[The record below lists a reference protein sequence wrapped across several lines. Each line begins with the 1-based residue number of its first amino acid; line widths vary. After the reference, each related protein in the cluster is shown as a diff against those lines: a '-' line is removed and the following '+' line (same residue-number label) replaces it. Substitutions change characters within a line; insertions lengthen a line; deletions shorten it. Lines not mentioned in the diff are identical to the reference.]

1 MNNNITNSIRKFILH
16 FILVTEVVGFT
27 LTIGIAIV
35 FFTTFLEMDSDQLK
49 IAIRIT
55 LTTAVFTVMFAIFS
69 DTYRLRPIHKYLFML
84 EKGITDKQIA
94 LNAQKSI
101 FRIPFFHS
109 IDIGL
114 RIIVT
119 AFVVIYL
126 LSQFII
132 LETAD
137 YYNLGSLTLIMCLLV
152 GVYTFFVSEQLTS
165 NLIKSGVFDHI
176 NISSLTK
183 VRLTRSLT
191 ITFIFIVF
199 VLAITVSGLVFKLN
213 YSGIRKSYFNQMNN
227 MNETLS
233 IFTESIFEEVRSD
246 SEKLKSDPFFISLIK
261 NHKKDETQNFLK
273 TLLER
278 SPKYESI
285 SLIKPE
291 NQSWKVIAG
300 TETLNQN
307 TDSIL
312 KDFQLPVVLETI
324 SKHKTFFI
332 KPISSPISGTPILLI
347 LETVFENSNL
357 FIAYSLKITDLTQKI
372 IGSIQIGK
380 SGHIGLM
387 DHEEIVINHINS
399 SLYLKKLK
407 NIPFYEQ
414 VKNYNYDVPIRF
426 LSDGKYR
433 YMIFHKNKKY
443 NFITFTSIENEEI
456 AGEAIICVYVMT
468 GISFFGLSFI
478 GILVYLI
485 LKKRIRPLEESRK
498 VLESMTEGDL
508 TKGLQVFSMDEIG
521 EMSIS
526 INLFNKKVKK
536 ILNKIITASE
546 NLAGSS
552 DEMSRALNFIS
563 ANTQNQAASSEEI
576 SSSIEEIVAGMNGV
590 EIQTNEQVSLLN
602 QLASDMNQ
610 FSDSIHKI
618 SHNMEKT
625 MSEVE
630 RITEEA
636 KKGGN
641 SLELTNHSIT
651 KISNSSE
658 DISGVIE
665 IINTI
670 SEQIHLLALN
680 AAIEAARAGNAGR
693 GFAVVADEI
702 SKLADKTTNSIKD
715 IERIIKNNETE
726 IGAGIQNITDTV
738 NVISG
743 IIEGISEINH
753 QMKVVN
759 QFMEN
764 QLSKNDQMNLTAK
777 EVKDRADVIQISV
790 QEQKNAIEEI
800 SKTTAT
806 INELNQSS
814 AASSEEL
821 SSNSMGLA
829 KLAEDL
835 KHEVVFFKL

>member
-35 FFTTFLEMDSDQLK
+35 FFTAFLEMDSDQLK

-55 LTTAVFTVMFAIFS
+55 LITAVFTVMFAIFS

-114 RIIVT
+114 RILVT

-246 SEKLKSDPFFISLIK
+246 SEKLKNDPFFISLIK

-300 TETLNQN
+300 TETPNQN
-307 TDSIL
+307 TDSIF

-387 DHEEIVINHINS
+387 DNKEIVINHINS

-630 RITEEA
+630 KITEEA

-743 IIEGISEINH
+743 IIEGISEINR

>member
-1 MNNNITNSIRKFILH
+1 MNDNITNSIRKFILH

-55 LTTAVFTVMFAIFS
+55 LTTAVFTLMFAIFS
-69 DTYRLRPIHKYLFML
+69 DTCRLRPIHKYLFML

-114 RIIVT
+114 RILVT

-152 GVYTFFVSEQLTS
+152 GVYTFFASEQLTF

-233 IFTESIFEEVRSD
+233 IFAESIFEEVRSD

-261 NHKKDETQNFLK
+261 NYKKDEIQNFLK

-278 SPKYESI
+278 SPIYESI

-300 TETLNQN
+300 TETLSQK

-312 KDFQLPVVLETI
+312 KDFQLPSENVVLETI

-332 KPISSPISGTPILLI
+332 KPISSPISETPVLLI
-347 LETVFENSNL
+347 LETIFENPNL

-380 SGHIGLM
+380 SGHIGFM
-387 DHEEIVINHINS
+387 DREETVINHINS

-407 NIPFYEQ
+407 TFPFT
-414 VKNYNYDVPIRF
+414 
-426 LSDGKYR
+426 
-433 YMIFHKNKKY
+433 NK
-443 NFITFTSIENEEI
+443 
-456 AGEAIICVYVMT
+456 
-468 GISFFGLSFI
+468 L
-478 GILVYLI
+478 
-485 LKKRIRPLEESRK
+485 
-498 VLESMTEGDL
+498 
-508 TKGLQVFSMDEIG
+508 
-521 EMSIS
+521 
-526 INLFNKKVKK
+526 
-536 ILNKIITASE
+536 KIIIMTFQFGFFLTE
-546 NLAGSS
+546 N
-552 DEMSRALNFIS
+552 I
-563 ANTQNQAASSEEI
+563 
-576 SSSIEEIVAGMNGV
+576 
-590 EIQTNEQVSLLN
+590 
-602 QLASDMNQ
+602 
-610 FSDSIHKI
+610 
-618 SHNMEKT
+618 
-625 MSEVE
+625 
-630 RITEEA
+630 
-636 KKGGN
+636 
-641 SLELTNHSIT
+641 
-651 KISNSSE
+651 
-658 DISGVIE
+658 DI
-665 IINTI
+665 
-670 SEQIHLLALN
+670 
-680 AAIEAARAGNAGR
+680 
-693 GFAVVADEI
+693 
-702 SKLADKTTNSIKD
+702 
-715 IERIIKNNETE
+715 
-726 IGAGIQNITDTV
+726 
-738 NVISG
+738 
-743 IIEGISEINH
+743 
-753 QMKVVN
+753 
-759 QFMEN
+759 
-764 QLSKNDQMNLTAK
+764 
-777 EVKDRADVIQISV
+777 
-790 QEQKNAIEEI
+790 
-800 SKTTAT
+800 
-806 INELNQSS
+806 
-814 AASSEEL
+814 
-821 SSNSMGLA
+821 
-829 KLAEDL
+829 
-835 KHEVVFFKL
+835 

>member
-152 GVYTFFVSEQLTS
+152 GVYTFFASEQLTS

-176 NISSLTK
+176 NISSLSK

-261 NHKKDETQNFLK
+261 NHKKDEIQNFLK

-278 SPKYESI
+278 SPIYESI

>member
-152 GVYTFFVSEQLTS
+152 GVYTFFASEQLTS

-176 NISSLTK
+176 NISSLSK

-261 NHKKDETQNFLK
+261 NHKKDEIQNFLK

-278 SPKYESI
+278 SPIYESI

-300 TETLNQN
+300 TETLSQK

>member
-35 FFTTFLEMDSDQLK
+35 FFTAFLEMDSDQLK

-55 LTTAVFTVMFAIFS
+55 LITAVFTVMFAIFS

-114 RIIVT
+114 RILVT

-300 TETLNQN
+300 TETPNRN
-307 TDSIL
+307 TDSIF

-387 DHEEIVINHINS
+387 DNEEIVINHINS

-630 RITEEA
+630 KITEEA

-743 IIEGISEINH
+743 IIEGISEINR

>member
-387 DHEEIVINHINS
+387 DNEEIVINHINS

-443 NFITFTSIENEEI
+443 NFITFTSIDNEEI

>member
-387 DHEEIVINHINS
+387 DNEEIVINHINS

>member
-152 GVYTFFVSEQLTS
+152 GVYTFFASEQLTS

-176 NISSLTK
+176 NISSLSK

-233 IFTESIFEEVRSD
+233 IFTESIFEKVRSD

-261 NHKKDETQNFLK
+261 NHKKDEIQNFLK

-278 SPKYESI
+278 SPIYESI

-300 TETLNQN
+300 TETLSQK

>member
-35 FFTTFLEMDSDQLK
+35 FFTAFLEMDSDQLK

-55 LTTAVFTVMFAIFS
+55 LITAVFTVMFAIFS

-114 RIIVT
+114 RILVT

-300 TETLNQN
+300 TETPNQN
-307 TDSIL
+307 TDSIF

-387 DHEEIVINHINS
+387 DNEEIVINHINS

-630 RITEEA
+630 KITEEA

-743 IIEGISEINH
+743 IIEGISEINR

>member
-152 GVYTFFVSEQLTS
+152 GVYTFFASEQLTS

-176 NISSLTK
+176 NISSLSK

-743 IIEGISEINH
+743 IIEGISEINR